1 MICFCWQR
9 LSRSSVWYRSQLP
22 LTPYTRWTRN
32 YCLYVHR
39 MTQKLLSLYTQD
51 DTEVVFS
58 LVSESAS
65 SDTIYMMNQ
74 KILSLHTRMRQK
86 YCPYMYTMTQK
97 LLSLHTQ
104 DDTEI
109 LSLHVHDDTET
120 TVSTYTGWHRS
131 AVQFG
136 IGVSFLW
143 HYIHD
148 EPENTVSTYTGWH
161 RNGVSFLWHYIHDEP
176 ENTVSTYTGWHRNTV
191 ITCTRW
197 HRNNVPVYTGCMLL
211 INGDWAAEFASFHGI
226 SVFSRNVA

>member
-1 MICFCWQR
+1 MICFCCQR

-161 RNGVSFLWHYIHDEP
+161 RN
-176 ENTVSTYTGWHRNTV
+176 TV